1 MKAQQSGTERTN
13 GVPVPQLA
21 FLRKQAGLSQRRLA
35 ERARVSRQTINRL
48 EQGANARYDT
58 IELLAQALQVTPA
71 RLIKHS
77 PRRSL
82 GTGSISPES

>member
-1 MKAQQSGTERTN
+1 MTTQRSKGGKTN
-13 GVPVPQLA
+13 GVPVPQLTS
-21 FLRKQAGLSQRRLA
+21 LRKQAGISQRTLA
-35 ERARVSRQTINRL
+35 ERARLCVQTISRL

-71 RLIKHS
+71 RLTKHS

-82 GTGSISPES
+82 GAGSISPES

>member
-1 MKAQQSGTERTN
+1 MTTQQVRACKTN
-13 GVPVPQLA
+13 GVPVPQLTT
-21 FLRKQAGLSQRRLA
+21 LRKQTGISQRTLA
-35 ERARVSRQTINRL
+35 ERARLCVQTISRL